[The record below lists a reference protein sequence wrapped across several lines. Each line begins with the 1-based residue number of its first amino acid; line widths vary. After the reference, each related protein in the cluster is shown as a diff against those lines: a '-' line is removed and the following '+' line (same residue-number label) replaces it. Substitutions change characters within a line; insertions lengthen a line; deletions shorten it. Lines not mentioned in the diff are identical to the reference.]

1 MNISEPKHYEF
12 LQSVPIFKNLEKDDL
27 DIVLKYLFPQ
37 EIAEN
42 NMVFAR
48 LDKEQILY
56 IVRYGKLKLEL
67 NGRDDTIYNKGDVFG
82 EIAVINKNFRSG
94 TIKAIEPALLFCLNG
109 KDLLDN
115 EKIPPKISLK
125 IFVELAKKVTSYLS
139 TSENTSTFRLIEQG
153 ENDNVEFK
161 STLRYNL
168 FTKKNDKEIEHAV
181 LKSIAA
187 FMNSSGGTLIIGV
200 DDKRNMLGLKKDNFQ
215 DDDHMLLHL
224 SKLIQSRIG
233 MQFTR
238 NIRSTIEEPNGARIL
253 RIDVLPSSKP
263 AFLEHNSEE
272 IFYIRTGPATS
283 QMKVSEIYDYIQ
295 SRFYLSKS

>member
-1 MNISEPKHYEF
+1 MNISEPKHYNF
-12 LQSVPIFKNLEKDDL
+12 LQSVSIFKNLKKDDL
-27 DIVLKYLFPQ
+27 DIVLKYLSPH
-37 EIAEN
+37 EVAEN
-42 NMVFAR
+42 NIVFAR

-67 NGRDDTIYNKGDVFG
+67 NGRDDTVYDKGDVFG

-94 TIKAIEPALLFCLNG
+94 TIRAIEPALLFCLNG

-115 EKIPPKISLK
+115 KKIPPKISLK

-181 LKSIAA
+181 LKSITA

-200 DDKRNMLGLKKDNFQ
+200 DDKKNSLGLNNDNF
-215 DDDHMLLHL
+215 
-224 SKLIQSRIG
+224 
-233 MQFTR
+233 
-238 NIRSTIEEPNGARIL
+238 
-253 RIDVLPSSKP
+253 
-263 AFLEHNSEE
+263 
-272 IFYIRTGPATS
+272 
-283 QMKVSEIYDYIQ
+283 
-295 SRFYLSKS
+295 